1 MNKQNCY
8 AHCEIQKY
16 LQKQTYVSY
25 NSETKIILFSAA
37 KQSYNRLV
45 YII

>member
-1 MNKQNCY
+1 MNKQNVY

-16 LQKQTYVSY
+16 LQKQTDAQY
-25 NSETKIILFSAA
+25 NSEIKIILFSAA
-37 KQSYNRLV
+37 KQSYNKLL